1 MADDPILTPATTS
14 VRVSDESVARALA
27 AVGPAEGDSSHEP
40 DIVLAVG
47 VAPDASPSDATSEGA
62 PTPAAGSG
70 TPGIDLGDVL
80 GAVGLNAE
88 EVLAAHQPSGKAG
101 ECTRVPL
108 APSASGVRLVL
119 LVGTGAGS
127 SSDLRAA
134 GAAVGRA
141 CRSRDGLVSV
151 VSPRSSAARADAS
164 AAYVEGLVLGGWA
177 PPKWTKGSVV
187 DGARPVREAVLVAEE
202 DSGPVSDAVGS
213 AAVRARAT
221 LLARALANVPSNI
234 KNPAWLAD
242 RAIQVAARSGLEAQ
256 VWDDDDLRAG
266 GFGGLLAVGGGSAT
280 PPRLVRLSWRPDGA
294 GEDAP
299 HVVLVGKGITFD
311 SGGVDVKPPSGML
324 AMKTDMSGAAVV
336 LAVLDACHDLGIGV
350 RVTGLLPLAE
360 NALGEGSYRPGD
372 VVTQYGG
379 RTVEIGN
386 TDAEGRIVLADALA
400 WADEHLDPDVVVDVA
415 TLTGSARVALARTT
429 APVYSTDATLRQELS
444 EAGER
449 SGEPLWAFPLVEDY
463 RPALDSEVAD
473 LTHVAPSVGGGSITA
488 ALFLREFA
496 GRRPW
501 AHLDIAGAGRSDTDT
516 GTLSKGATGYGAR
529 TLLSWLERAR

>member
-1 MADDPILTPATTS
+1 MADDAILTPATTS
-14 VRVSDESVARALA
+14 VRVTDEPVVRALA
-27 AVGPAEGDSSHEP
+27 GVVPDERDSTHEP

-47 VAPDASPSDATSEGA
+47 LAPGTSASDGSSDRA
-62 PTPAAGSG
+62 PTPAAGG
-70 TPGIDLGDVL
+70 APGVDLGDVL
-80 GAVGLNAE
+80 GAIGLTAD
-88 EVLAAHQPSGKAG
+88 EVLAAHEPSGKAG
-101 ECTRVPL
+101 QIARVPL
-108 APSASGVRLVL
+108 PPSPSGVRLVL
-119 LVGTGAGS
+119 LAGTGSGS
-127 SSDLRAA
+127 PADLRAA
-134 GAAVGRA
+134 GAAVARA
-141 CRSRDGLVSV
+141 CRGKGGLVSAV
-151 VSPRSSAARADAS
+151 ASAAPAEAA

-177 PPKWTKGSVV
+177 PPRWTEGSVV
-187 DGARPVREAVLVAEE
+187 DGARPVPEAVVLAAA
-202 DSGPVSDAVGS
+202 DSGSVVDAVG
-213 AAVRARAT
+213 AAVVRARAT
-221 LLARALANVPSNI
+221 LLARGLANVPSNI

-242 RAIQVAARSGLEAQ
+242 RATEVAARSGLEVQ

-294 GEDAP
+294 GEDSP

-311 SGGVDVKPPSGML
+311 SGGVDGKPPAGML

-336 LAVLDACHDLGIGV
+336 LAVLDACRSLGVEV

-415 TLTGSARVALARTT
+415 TLTGAARVALARTT
-429 APVYSTDATLRQELS
+429 APLYSTDATLRQELS

-473 LTHVAPSVGGGSITA
+473 ITHVAPSVGGGSVTA
-488 ALFLREFA
+488 ALFLREFV
-496 GRRPW
+496 GVRPW